1 MVKEAVRL
9 ADDEAGIRKKERRRS
24 PRVRVSLPA
33 RWEGVSPQ
41 QQATVTSLGLNGCF
55 LLSGGTVE
63 VKEFI
68 RLEITFPNNTQI
80 YPWAEVVEIASEIGF
95 AVRFTSMEDDEHL
108 RLSRFIKQTLELSG
122 SPNQAA

>member
-24 PRVRVSLPA
+24 PRVKVNLPA
-33 RWEGVSPQ
+33 RWEGDSPQ
-41 QQATVTSLGLNGCF
+41 QQASVTSLGINGCF

-68 RLEITFPNNTQI
+68 RMEITFPDDSQI
-80 YPWAEVVEIASEIGF
+80 YPWAEVVEVASEIGF
-95 AVRFTSMEDDEHL
+95 AVRFTSMDDDEHL
-108 RLSRFIKQTLELSG
+108 QLTRFIKLIMESSG
-122 SPNQAA
+122 SPNPSA

>member
-24 PRVRVSLPA
+24 PRVKVNLPA
-33 RWEGVSPQ
+33 RWEGDSPQ
-41 QQATVTSLGLNGCF
+41 QQASVTSLGINGCF
-55 LLSGGTVE
+55 LLSGATVE

-68 RLEITFPNNTQI
+68 RMEITFPDDSQI
-80 YPWAEVVEIASEIGF
+80 YPWAEVVEVASEIGF

-108 RLSRFIKQTLELSG
+108 RLSRFIKQTLESSG
-122 SPNQAA
+122 SPNPAA

>member
-1 MVKEAVRL
+1 MAKEAVRL

-24 PRVRVSLPA
+24 PRVKVNLPA
-33 RWEGVSPQ
+33 RWEGDSPQ
-41 QQATVTSLGLNGCF
+41 QQASVTSLGINGCF

-68 RLEITFPNNTQI
+68 RMEITFPDNSQI

-95 AVRFTSMEDDEHL
+95 AVRFTSMDDDDHL
-108 RLSRFIKQTLELSG
+108 RLSGFVKQTLESSG
-122 SPNQAA
+122 SPNPAA